1 MRVVVVGA
9 GIAGA
14 SAAFHLTQLG
24 AEVCLVDNAAPGR
37 ATLAGAGIVCP
48 WLSHNQDPRYEA
60 LAFAAVR
67 YYPELAA
74 RLAAL
79 GETGVDYDLVGGL
92 VVGLSPEQLNPVL
105 KRLERHLE
113 QGVKEI
119 GEVRLLEKGKP
130 KELFPYLAPGLAG
143 LHLTGAARVSGES
156 FRLGLL
162 NAARKGGAR
171 ELSGTAA
178 LRRSGGAV
186 NGVRVA
192 EEFIDADAVIVAAGA
207 WSAQLLSALALP
219 LAVEPQRGQIVHVKV
234 SETNTEALP
243 VIVPVLSD
251 YYMLGFRNSRIV
263 IGATRETGSGFDF
276 RPTAGGIAE
285 VLGKG
290 LADRSWFEERHAR
303 GNPRRAPP
311 NEQRRFAIAWFTGYH
326 QRLSRCHWTR
336 ALWTDPGTL
345 CGIACGPIGDWKN
358 TFVRLPMLHARSAG
372 LNIVHCQ
379 RIGAHS
385 PVHRLSGEPLECRFQ
400 YARNFAG

>member
-1 MRVVVVGA
+1 VERSGLMRVVVVGA

-14 SAAFHLTQLG
+14 SAAFHSTQLG

-105 KRLERHLE
+105 RRLEKHLE

-119 GEVRLLEKGKP
+119 GEVRLLEKGRP

-162 NAARKGGAR
+162 NAARKCGAR
-171 ELSGTAA
+171 ELSGAAA
-178 LRRSGGAV
+178 LRRSGGVV
-186 NGVRVA
+186 NGVRVG

-219 LAVEPQRGQIVHVKV
+219 LALEPQRGQIVHVKV
-234 SETNTEALP
+234 AEANTEALP

-285 VLGKG
+285 VLGEG
-290 LADRSWFEERHAR
+290 LRIAPGLKSATLEEIRVGLRPMSSDGLPLLGLPATTNGLVVATGLGRYGLTLGPYVGLLAAQLAIGKTPSAD
-303 GNPRRAPP
+303 
-311 NEQRRFAIAWFTGYH
+311 
-326 QRLSRCHWTR
+326 
-336 ALWTDPGTL
+336 
-345 CGIACGPIGDWKN
+345 
-358 TFVRLPMLHARSAG
+358 
-372 LNIVHCQ
+372 CQ
-379 RIGAHS
+379 CFRPDRQA
-385 PVHRLSGEPLECRFQ
+385 
-400 YARNFAG
+400 